1 MNKRLFQGLFLV
13 GLLLG
18 VAGSAFAQ
26 LAAPIQTSLIQLI
39 AHPKEFDG
47 KRVQIIG
54 FVRLEFEG
62 NAIYLH
68 RDDELHGI
76 LKNGLWLDAEKL
88 SKADRLQF
96 DGRYAFVEG
105 RFSMEDQGHFGLW
118 SGAIRDITRIA
129 PARNSPLPP
138 PPPPIEREQMR

>member
-1 MNKRLFQGLFLV
+1 MNKLFSR
-13 GLLLG
+13 GLLLAG
-18 VAGSAFAQ
+18 VILWCAGSALAQ
-26 LAAPIQTSLIQLI
+26 VTAPIHTSLIQLI

-47 KRVQIIG
+47 KRVQIVG

-76 LKNGLWLDAEKL
+76 LKNGLWLNVEKL
-88 SKADRLQF
+88 SKSDRLQF

-105 RFSMEDQGHFGLW
+105 TFSMEDQGHLGLW
-118 SGAIRDITRIA
+118 SGALRDITRME
-129 PARNSPLPP
+129 PRRSSPLPP
-138 PPPPIEREQMR
+138 GPVPGERR